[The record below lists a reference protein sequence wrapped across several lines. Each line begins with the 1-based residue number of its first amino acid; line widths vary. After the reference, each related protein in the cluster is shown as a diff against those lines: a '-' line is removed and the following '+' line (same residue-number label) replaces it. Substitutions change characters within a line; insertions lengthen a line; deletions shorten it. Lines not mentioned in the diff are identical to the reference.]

1 MTSSPILL
9 GHDLV
14 TIRRIANFYAVRVK
28 MEKEEEMYLDNKK
41 RKEMYLDLYNISPA
55 TKGGQCLRDSVLYMY
70 LAQSV
75 F

>member
-1 MTSSPILL
+1 
-9 GHDLV
+9 
-14 TIRRIANFYAVRVK
+14 

-41 RKEMYLDLYNISPA
+41 RKEMYLDLYIISPA

>member
-1 MTSSPILL
+1 
-9 GHDLV
+9 
-14 TIRRIANFYAVRVK
+14 

-41 RKEMYLDLYNISPA
+41 RKDLYLDLNNLSLA